1 MKRFYF
7 MSKLPKITI
16 EYTKE
21 KGKDKVYLVVDFI
34 GEGTDILE
42 MLVGAL
48 MIDQEKGGRLKEF
61 LLEAMNIAF
70 GTDTDKIRMIE
81 KSNKPKKLVN

>member
-1 MKRFYF
+1 

>member
-1 MKRFYF
+1 

-16 EYTKE
+16 ECTKE
-21 KGKDKVYLVVDFI
+21 KGKDEVYLVVDFI